1 MAERRSELEGVD
13 LPEPDETLSGTGART
28 PDHEPGDHDDREVE
42 LHDPALADPPIDD
55 EDRDLDRGDRP
66 PFE

>member
-1 MAERRSELEGVD
+1 MAERRSEREGVD
-13 LPEPDETLSGTGART
+13 RPEPEEALSGTGART
-28 PDHEPGDHDDREVE
+28 PDHEPGDQDDREVE
-42 LHDPALADPPIDD
+42 LDDPALADPPIDD